1 MPCTNIGSG
10 HVRLMEI
17 YGGVINS
24 GEKML
29 LYNKFKL
36 VNIRTCMAL
45 LYLNFATQLLKY
57 CIDTATQI
65 VHRGLVVTLA

>member
-36 VNIRTCMAL
+36 VNIRTW
-45 LYLNFATQLLKY
+45 LYY
-57 CIDTATQI
+57 I
-65 VHRGLVVTLA
+65 